1 MTTAL
6 KVKTSSLPGSRLAL
20 EVGVPA
26 DRCKA
31 SYEAAVERL
40 SRSVRLPGFRKGR
53 VPKPVLLQQI
63 GPLRVKASALED
75 LVDSVLRDAVEQ
87 EKVEVLGQPS
97 LSGNFEELLEKFD
110 PAKELVVTL
119 EMDVAPTPTLK
130 STKGLSAEA
139 ESVAYDPA
147 RVDELLDQSRRQL
160 ATLVPVSDR
169 AAAMGDVAVVSFSG
183 VFSDDKSAIEGGSAN
198 GLDVELEEGRMIS
211 GFVEGVVGMKPGD
224 KKDVDCQ
231 FPDDY
236 PEETCRGRK
245 ALFSISLDEL
255 KGRELPELDDAFAQQ
270 ASDKKTLSELRED
283 LENRLKQDAEQ
294 RQKNNRHEALLKA
307 LVDQLEVELPESLI
321 KEEINSLLQETA
333 AQMAQQG
340 MDVKKLFT
348 PETVQNLAQAS
359 RGEAT
364 ERLQRSLALKALA
377 KAEGISVADKDLEA
391 KIKEVSAGF
400 SDTNK
405 IDPQRLRDAVAED
418 LLRETL
424 LSWLEENAKLTMV
437 DPASEDKPAKA
448 SKAKSSKAK
457 AEKEPAAEGQ
467 AKAKPAAKTSKS
479 KTKAAE
485 KLITPID

>member
-26 DRCKA
+26 GRCKA

-119 EMDVAPTPTLK
+119 EMDVAPTPTLR

-224 KKDVDCQ
+224 KKDVDCE
-231 FPDDY
+231 FPGDY

-255 KGRELPELDDAFAQQ
+255 KGRELPALDDAFAQQ

-437 DPASEDKPAKA
+437 NPVSEDKPAKA

-485 KLITPID
+485 

>member
-26 DRCKA
+26 GRCKA
-31 SYEAAVERL
+31 SYEAAVDRL

-255 KGRELPELDDAFAQQ
+255 KGRELPALDDAFAQQ

-283 LENRLKQDAEQ
+283 LESRLKQDAEQ

-448 SKAKSSKAK
+448 SKAKTSKAK

-467 AKAKPAAKTSKS
+467 AKAKPAAKTSKA

-485 KLITPID
+485 

>member
-26 DRCKA
+26 GRCKA

-40 SRSVRLPGFRKGR
+40 SRNVRLPGFRKGR

-255 KGRELPELDDAFAQQ
+255 KGRELPALDDAFAQQ

-283 LENRLKQDAEQ
+283 LESRLKQDAEQ

-485 KLITPID
+485 

>member
-26 DRCKA
+26 GRCKA
-31 SYEAAVERL
+31 SYEAAVDRL

-110 PAKELVVTL
+110 PAKELVLTL

-283 LENRLKQDAEQ
+283 LESRLKQDAEQ

-485 KLITPID
+485 

>member
-26 DRCKA
+26 GRCKA
-31 SYEAAVERL
+31 SYEAAVDRL

-75 LVDSVLRDAVEQ
+75 LVDSVLRDAIEQ

-97 LSGNFEELLEKFD
+97 LSSNFEELLEKFD

-183 VFSDDKSAIEGGSAN
+183 VFGDDKSAIEGGSAN

-255 KGRELPELDDAFAQQ
+255 KGRELPALDDAFAQQ

-437 DPASEDKPAKA
+437 EPASEDKPAKA
-448 SKAKSSKAK
+448 SKAKSSKTK

-467 AKAKPAAKTSKS
+467 AKAKPAAKTSKA

-485 KLITPID
+485 

>member
-26 DRCKA
+26 GRCKA
-31 SYEAAVERL
+31 SYEAAVDKL

-75 LVDSVLRDAVEQ
+75 LVDSVLRDAIEQ

-97 LSGNFEELLEKFD
+97 LSSNFEELLEKFD

-183 VFSDDKSAIEGGSAN
+183 VFSDDKSAIEGGSAT

-255 KGRELPELDDAFAQQ
+255 KGRELPALDDAFAQQ

-437 DPASEDKPAKA
+437 EPAAEGKPAKA
-448 SKAKSSKAK
+448 SKAK
-457 AEKEPAAEGQ
+457 AEKEPASEGKT
-467 AKAKPAAKTSKS
+467 KAKPAAKTSKS

-485 KLITPID
+485 ELITPID

>member
-26 DRCKA
+26 GRCKA

-245 ALFSISLDEL
+245 ALFSITLDEL
-255 KGRELPELDDAFAQQ
+255 KGRELPALDDAFAQQ

-283 LENRLKQDAEQ
+283 LESRLKQDAEQ

-377 KAEGISVADKDLEA
+377 KAEGISVADKDLES

-437 DPASEDKPAKA
+437 EPASEDKPAKA

-485 KLITPID
+485 

>member
-26 DRCKA
+26 GRCKA
-31 SYEAAVERL
+31 SYEAAVDRL

-75 LVDSVLRDAVEQ
+75 LVDSVLRDAIEQ

-97 LSGNFEELLEKFD
+97 LSSNFEELLEKFD

-183 VFSDDKSAIEGGSAN
+183 VFGDDKSAIEGGSAN

-245 ALFSISLDEL
+245 ALFSITLDEL
-255 KGRELPELDDAFAQQ
+255 KSRELPALDDAFAQQ

-437 DPASEDKPAKA
+437 EPDAEGKPAKA
-448 SKAKSSKAK
+448 SKAKTSKAK
-457 AEKEPAAEGQ
+457 AEKEPAAEGKT
-467 AKAKPAAKTSKS
+467 KAKPAAKTSKS
-479 KTKAAE
+479 KAKAAE
-485 KLITPID
+485 

>member
-26 DRCKA
+26 GRCKA
-31 SYEAAVERL
+31 SYEAAVDKL

-236 PEETCRGRK
+236 PQETCRGRK

-255 KGRELPELDDAFAQQ
+255 KGRELPALDDAFAQQ

-377 KAEGISVADKDLEA
+377 KAEGISVADKDLDA

-400 SDTNK
+400 SDTNR

-424 LSWLEENAKLTMV
+424 LNWLEENAKLTMV
-437 DPASEDKPAKA
+437 EPAAEGKPTKA
-448 SKAKSSKAK
+448 SKAKTTKAK
-457 AEKEPAAEGQ
+457 AEKEPAAEAK
-467 AKAKPAAKTSKS
+467 AKAKPAAKTSKA

-485 KLITPID
+485 

>member
-26 DRCKA
+26 GRCKA
-31 SYEAAVERL
+31 SYEAAVDRL

-75 LVDSVLRDAVEQ
+75 LVDSVLRDAIEQ
-87 EKVEVLGQPS
+87 EKVAVLGQPS
-97 LSGNFEELLEKFD
+97 LSSNFEELLEKFD

-183 VFSDDKSAIEGGSAN
+183 VFGDDKSAIEGGSAN

-255 KGRELPELDDAFAQQ
+255 KGRELPALDDAFAQQ

-437 DPASEDKPAKA
+437 EPDAEGKPAKA
-448 SKAKSSKAK
+448 SKAKTSKAK
-457 AEKEPAAEGQ
+457 AEKEPAAEGKT
-467 AKAKPAAKTSKS
+467 KAKPAAKTSKS
-479 KTKAAE
+479 KAKAAE
-485 KLITPID
+485 

>member
-26 DRCKA
+26 GRCKA
-31 SYEAAVERL
+31 SYEAAVDRL

-75 LVDSVLRDAVEQ
+75 LVDSVLRDAIEQ

-97 LSGNFEELLEKFD
+97 LSSNFEELLEKFD

-183 VFSDDKSAIEGGSAN
+183 VFGDDKSAIEGGSAN

-245 ALFSISLDEL
+245 ALFSITLDEL
-255 KGRELPELDDAFAQQ
+255 KGRELPALDDAFAQQ

-294 RQKNNRHEALLKA
+294 RQKNNCHEALLKA

-437 DPASEDKPAKA
+437 EPAAEGKPAKA
-448 SKAKSSKAK
+448 TKAKAKTSKAK
-457 AEKEPAAEGQ
+457 AEKEPAAEGKT
-467 AKAKPAAKTSKS
+467 KAKPAAKTSKS
-479 KTKAAE
+479 KAKAAE
-485 KLITPID
+485 

>member
-26 DRCKA
+26 GRCKA

-255 KGRELPELDDAFAQQ
+255 KGRELPALDDAFAQQ

-283 LENRLKQDAEQ
+283 LESRLKQDAEQ

-448 SKAKSSKAK
+448 SKAKTSKAK

-467 AKAKPAAKTSKS
+467 AKAKPAAKTSKA

-485 KLITPID
+485 

>member
-26 DRCKA
+26 GRCKA
-31 SYEAAVERL
+31 SYEAAMERL

-255 KGRELPELDDAFAQQ
+255 KGRELPALDDAFAQQ

-283 LENRLKQDAEQ
+283 LESRLKQDAEQ

-485 KLITPID
+485 

>member
-26 DRCKA
+26 GRCKA
-31 SYEAAVERL
+31 SYEAAVDKL

-236 PEETCRGRK
+236 PQETCRGRK

-255 KGRELPELDDAFAQQ
+255 KGRELPALDDAFAQQ

-400 SDTNK
+400 SDTNR

-424 LSWLEENAKLTMV
+424 LNWLEENAKLTMV
-437 DPASEDKPAKA
+437 EPAAEGKPAKA
-448 SKAKSSKAK
+448 SKSKTTKAK
-457 AEKEPAAEGQ
+457 AEKEPAAEAK
-467 AKAKPAAKTSKS
+467 AKAKPAAKTSKA

-485 KLITPID
+485 

>member
-26 DRCKA
+26 GRCKA

-119 EMDVAPTPTLK
+119 EMDVAPTPTLR

-224 KKDVDCQ
+224 KKDVDCE
-231 FPDDY
+231 FPGDY

-255 KGRELPELDDAFAQQ
+255 KGRELPALDDAFAQQ

-485 KLITPID
+485 

>member
-26 DRCKA
+26 GRCKA

-75 LVDSVLRDAVEQ
+75 LVDSVLRDAIEQ

-97 LSGNFEELLEKFD
+97 LSSNFEELLEKFD

-183 VFSDDKSAIEGGSAN
+183 VFGDDKSAIEGGSAN

-255 KGRELPELDDAFAQQ
+255 KGRELPALDDAFAQQ

-283 LENRLKQDAEQ
+283 LESRLKQDAEQ

-437 DPASEDKPAKA
+437 EPDAEGKPAKA
-448 SKAKSSKAK
+448 SKAKTSKAK
-457 AEKEPAAEGQ
+457 AEKEPAAESKT
-467 AKAKPAAKTSKS
+467 KAKPAAKTSKA

-485 KLITPID
+485 

>member
-26 DRCKA
+26 GRCKA
-31 SYEAAVERL
+31 SYEAAVDRL

-255 KGRELPELDDAFAQQ
+255 KGRELPALDDAFAQQ

-283 LENRLKQDAEQ
+283 LESRLKQDAEQ

-448 SKAKSSKAK
+448 SKAKTSKAK
-457 AEKEPAAEGQ
+457 ADKEPAAEGKT
-467 AKAKPAAKTSKS
+467 KAKPAAKTSKS

-485 KLITPID
+485 

>member
-26 DRCKA
+26 GRCKA
-31 SYEAAVERL
+31 SYEAAVDKL

-255 KGRELPELDDAFAQQ
+255 KGRELPALDDAFAQQ

-283 LENRLKQDAEQ
+283 LESRLKQDAEQ

-485 KLITPID
+485 

>member
-26 DRCKA
+26 GRCKA
-31 SYEAAVERL
+31 SYEAAVDRL

-245 ALFSISLDEL
+245 ALFSITLDEL
-255 KGRELPELDDAFAQQ
+255 KGRELPALDDAFAQQ
-270 ASDKKTLSELRED
+270 ASDKQTLAELKED
-283 LENRLKQDAEQ
+283 LETRLKQDTEK
-294 RQKNNRHEALLKA
+294 RQQQSRHEALLAA
-307 LVDQLEVELPESLI
+307 LVEQLEVELPESLI
-321 KEEINSLLQETA
+321 KEEVNTLLQETA
-333 AQMAQQG
+333 SQMAQQG

-348 PETVQNLAQAS
+348 PDTVKNLAEAS

-377 KAEGISVADKDLEA
+377 EAEEITVSDADIDA
-391 KIKEVSAGF
+391 KVKEVSQGF
-400 SDTNK
+400 SDTNR
-405 IDPQRLRDAVAED
+405 IDPARLRAAVAED
-418 LLRETL
+418 LLRDTL
-424 LSWLEENAKLTMV
+424 LEWLEKNSSVTLV
-437 DPASEDKPAKA
+437 DPKPEGDEAEGSEGKP
-448 SKAKSSKAK
+448 KAK
-457 AEKEPAAEGQ
+457 AKT
-467 AKAKPAAKTSKS
+467 KAKPKAKADESDAVETTETS
-479 KTKAAE
+479 A
-485 KLITPID
+485 D

>member
-26 DRCKA
+26 GRCKA

-255 KGRELPELDDAFAQQ
+255 KGRELPALDDAFAQQ

-485 KLITPID
+485 

>member
-26 DRCKA
+26 GRCKA

-147 RVDELLDQSRRQL
+147 RVDELLDKSRRQL

-255 KGRELPELDDAFAQQ
+255 KGRELPALDDAFAQQ

-283 LENRLKQDAEQ
+283 LESRLKQDAEQ

-467 AKAKPAAKTSKS
+467 AKAKPAAKTSKA

-485 KLITPID
+485 

>member
-26 DRCKA
+26 GRCKA
-31 SYEAAVERL
+31 SYEAAVDRL

-255 KGRELPELDDAFAQQ
+255 KGRELPALDDAFAQQ

-283 LENRLKQDAEQ
+283 LESRLKQDAEQ

-437 DPASEDKPAKA
+437 EPASEDKPAKA
-448 SKAKSSKAK
+448 SKAKSSKTK

-485 KLITPID
+485 

>member
-26 DRCKA
+26 GRCKA

-255 KGRELPELDDAFAQQ
+255 KGRELPALDDAFAQQ

-467 AKAKPAAKTSKS
+467 AKAKPAAKSSKS

-485 KLITPID
+485 

>member
-26 DRCKA
+26 GRCKA
-31 SYEAAVERL
+31 SYEAAVDRL

-255 KGRELPELDDAFAQQ
+255 KGRELPALDDAFAQQ

-283 LENRLKQDAEQ
+283 LESRLKQDAEQ

-485 KLITPID
+485 

>member
-26 DRCKA
+26 GRCKA
-31 SYEAAVERL
+31 SYEAAVDRL

-255 KGRELPELDDAFAQQ
+255 KGRELPALDDAFAQQ

-283 LENRLKQDAEQ
+283 LENRLKQDADQ
-294 RQKNNRHEALLKA
+294 RQRNNRHEALLKA

-448 SKAKSSKAK
+448 SKAKASKAK
-457 AEKEPAAEGQ
+457 DEKEPAAEGQ
-467 AKAKPAAKTSKS
+467 AKAKPVAKTSKA

-485 KLITPID
+485 

>member
-1 MTTAL
+1 MTTSL

-26 DRCKA
+26 GRCKA
-31 SYEAAVERL
+31 SYEAAVDKL
-40 SRSVRLPGFRKGR
+40 SRSIRLPGFRKGK
-53 VPKPVLLQQI
+53 VPKPVLLQQM
-63 GPLRVKASALED
+63 GPLRVKASALEE
-75 LVDSVLRDAVEQ
+75 LVDSVLRDAVAQ
-87 EKVEVLGQPS
+87 EKVDVLGQPE
-97 LSGNFEELLEKFD
+97 LSGGFEELLEKFD

-130 STKGLSAEA
+130 ATKGLSAEA
-139 ESVAYDPA
+139 ESVAYDPK

-183 VFSDDKSAIEGGSAN
+183 EFSDDNSAIEGGSAS
-198 GLDVELEEGRMIS
+198 GLDVELEEGRMIT

-231 FPDDY
+231 FPEDY
-236 PEETCRGRK
+236 PQEVCRGRK
-245 ALFSISLDEL
+245 ARFAITLDEL

-294 RQKNNRHEALLKA
+294 RQKNNRQEALLKA

-321 KEEINSLLQETA
+321 KEEINNLLQETA

-377 KAEGISVADKDLEA
+377 DAEDISVADTDIEA
-391 KIKEVSAGF
+391 KIKEVSSGL
-400 SDTNK
+400 SDTNR

-418 LLRETL
+418 LLRDTL

-437 DPASEDKPAKA
+437 EPSDDEKPT
-448 SKAKSSKAK
+448 KSSKAK
-457 AEKEPAAEGQ
+457 AKTSKANAEG
-467 AKAKPAAKTSKS
+467 KETEEAKPKAKTSKA

-485 KLITPID
+485 

>member
-26 DRCKA
+26 GRCKA
-31 SYEAAVERL
+31 SYEAAVDRL

-245 ALFSISLDEL
+245 ALFSITLDEL
-255 KGRELPELDDAFAQQ
+255 KGRELPALDDAFAQQ

-283 LENRLKQDAEQ
+283 LESRLKQDAEQ

-437 DPASEDKPAKA
+437 EPASEDKPAKA

-467 AKAKPAAKTSKS
+467 AKAKPAAKTSKA

-485 KLITPID
+485 

>member
-26 DRCKA
+26 GRCKA

-198 GLDVELEEGRMIS
+198 GLDVELEESRMIS

-255 KGRELPELDDAFAQQ
+255 KGRELPALDDAFAQQ

-283 LENRLKQDAEQ
+283 LESRLKQDAEQ

-485 KLITPID
+485 

>member
-26 DRCKA
+26 GRCKA
-31 SYEAAVERL
+31 SYEAAVDRL

-255 KGRELPELDDAFAQQ
+255 KGRELPALDDAFAQQ
-270 ASDKKTLSELRED
+270 ASDKMTLSELRED
-283 LENRLKQDAEQ
+283 LESRLKQDAEQ

-467 AKAKPAAKTSKS
+467 AKAKPAAKTSKA

-485 KLITPID
+485 

>member
-26 DRCKA
+26 GRCKA

-255 KGRELPELDDAFAQQ
+255 KGRELPALDDAFAQQ

-283 LENRLKQDAEQ
+283 LESRLKQDAEQ

-448 SKAKSSKAK
+448 SKAKSSKVK

-485 KLITPID
+485 

>member
-26 DRCKA
+26 GRCKA

-255 KGRELPELDDAFAQQ
+255 KGRELPALDDAFAQQ

-283 LENRLKQDAEQ
+283 LESRLKQDAEQ

-467 AKAKPAAKTSKS
+467 AKTKPAAKTSKA

-485 KLITPID
+485 

>member
-26 DRCKA
+26 GRCKA
-31 SYEAAVERL
+31 SYEAAVDRL
-40 SRSVRLPGFRKGR
+40 SRNVRLPGFRKGR

-75 LVDSVLRDAVEQ
+75 LVDSVLRDAIEQ

-97 LSGNFEELLEKFD
+97 LSSNFEELLETFD

-183 VFSDDKSAIEGGSAN
+183 VFGDDKSAIEGGSAN

-255 KGRELPELDDAFAQQ
+255 KGRELPTLDDAFAQQ

-437 DPASEDKPAKA
+437 EPAAEGKPAKA
-448 SKAKSSKAK
+448 TKAKAKTSKAK
-457 AEKEPAAEGQ
+457 AEKEPAAEGKT
-467 AKAKPAAKTSKS
+467 KAKPAAKTSKS
-479 KTKAAE
+479 KAKAA
-485 KLITPID
+485 D

>member
-26 DRCKA
+26 GRCKA
-31 SYEAAVERL
+31 SYEAAVDRL

-75 LVDSVLRDAVEQ
+75 LVDSVLRDAIEQ

-97 LSGNFEELLEKFD
+97 LSSNFEELLEKFD

-147 RVDELLDQSRRQL
+147 RVAELLDQSRRQL

-211 GFVEGVVGMKPGD
+211 GFVEGVVGMNPGD

-255 KGRELPELDDAFAQQ
+255 KGRELPALDDAFAQQ

-377 KAEGISVADKDLEA
+377 KAEGISVADKDLDA

-437 DPASEDKPAKA
+437 EPAAEGKPAKA
-448 SKAKSSKAK
+448 TKAKTSKAK
-457 AEKEPAAEGQ
+457 AEKEPAAEGKT
-467 AKAKPAAKTSKS
+467 KAKPAAKTSKS
-479 KTKAAE
+479 KAEAAE
-485 KLITPID
+485 

>member
-26 DRCKA
+26 GRCKA

-255 KGRELPELDDAFAQQ
+255 KGRELPALDDAFAQQ

-283 LENRLKQDAEQ
+283 LESRLKQDAEQ

-467 AKAKPAAKTSKS
+467 AKAKPAAKSSKS

-485 KLITPID
+485 

>member
-26 DRCKA
+26 GRCKA

-255 KGRELPELDDAFAQQ
+255 KGRELPALDDAFAQQ

-283 LENRLKQDAEQ
+283 LESRLKQDAEQ

-437 DPASEDKPAKA
+437 EPASEGKPAKA

-467 AKAKPAAKTSKS
+467 AKAKPAAKTSKA

-485 KLITPID
+485 